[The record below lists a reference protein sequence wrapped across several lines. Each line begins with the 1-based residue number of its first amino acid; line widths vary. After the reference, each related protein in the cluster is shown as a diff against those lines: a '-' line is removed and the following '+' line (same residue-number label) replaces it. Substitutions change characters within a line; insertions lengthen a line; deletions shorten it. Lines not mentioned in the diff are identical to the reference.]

1 MILAVA
7 ALATIAAA
15 VWSLHAALGGSDP
28 GGKSGARPTVELD
41 LAVVEYPGSA
51 AERIARRLA
60 KRVDTLSHQSMSV
73 TIASWPTRFRPTT
86 PTRRVGADALRAV
99 RSDDVQI
106 GLIPSHAFEAHGVTS
121 LRALQAPFVLTTW
134 RLAARATTGAVA
146 DRLTSGL
153 DAISLTPLGLI
164 PEGLERPF
172 GFLKPLLTP
181 ADFRGVAIKADS
193 SRATH
198 ELLRALGAR
207 PVEPNS
213 GSTHTALYSGFAD
226 DADSLPSATDDF
238 PRDSYTA
245 TGLVLFP
252 RVDVVVV
259 SSGALGRLTSGERSI
274 LRRAVAD
281 VRNET
286 IAAADRAEGRAFCA
300 DGGTIVTAPAS
311 AVHALRAK
319 TAALLDAFR
328 RDPAGRMLVAAARSA
343 KSQPA
348 AVACAPVA
356 VAPAPSDTY
365 HVTHDERVALVPP
378 IGTFRRVISHAQL
391 RRAAADEADAR
402 RNAGVTTLTFY
413 GEALWPRF
421 VVEWPGGTRPLCRG
435 RVAFEPGRI
444 VLQWNPNTPC
454 SGHVAFSWT
463 RTGRGDLTLASF
475 DSQTAPAWLKRTYAG
490 TWKRVDCAPEC
501 GDRDKLTAGETR
513 LVLLRQLRGKLG
525 TLRIGCHR
533 IRNSAWDY
541 ECFSFGRNGDD
552 VGRRWGVDVDAHGI
566 TRTNLK

>member
-1 MILAVA
+1 V
-7 ALATIAAA
+7 
-15 VWSLHAALGGSDP
+15 
-28 GGKSGARPTVELD
+28 
-41 LAVVEYPGSA
+41 
-51 AERIARRLA
+51 
-60 KRVDTLSHQSMSV
+60 
-73 TIASWPTRFRPTT
+73 
-86 PTRRVGADALRAV
+86 
-99 RSDDVQI
+99 
-106 GLIPSHAFEAHGVTS
+106 
-121 LRALQAPFVLTTW
+121 
-134 RLAARATTGAVA
+134 
-146 DRLTSGL
+146 
-153 DAISLTPLGLI
+153 
-164 PEGLERPF
+164 
-172 GFLKPLLTP
+172 
-181 ADFRGVAIKADS
+181 
-193 SRATH
+193 
-198 ELLRALGAR
+198 
-207 PVEPNS
+207 
-213 GSTHTALYSGFAD
+213 YSGFAD

-245 TGLVLFP
+245 AGIVLFP
-252 RVDVVVV
+252 RVDVVVA
-259 SSGALGRLTSGERSI
+259 SSRALGRLTSGERSI

-286 IAAADRAEGRAFCA
+286 IAAADDRAEGRAFCA
-300 DGGTIVTAPAS
+300 VGGTIVPTPSS
-311 AVHALRAK
+311 AVNALRAR
-319 TAALLDAFR
+319 TAELVDGYR
-328 RDPAGRMLVAAARSA
+328 RDPIGRVLVAAARRA
-343 KSQPA
+343 KFRPA
-348 AVACAPVA
+348 AVACAPGA
-356 VAPAPSDTY
+356 ASPAPSAIY

-391 RRAAADEADAR
+391 RRAAADETDAR